1 MNLLPVEFHNEKVY
15 GVNDDFLHAF
25 FATGV
30 AGDNGWTST
39 HAVGAITMGDARGGQ
54 MVMTASGADDEFMS
68 HLTTNE
74 IFEFVSGKPIR
85 FLARWDAST
94 ADESLDEMNVW
105 AGCMEDMNTTD
116 EILDACAGPR
126 ADSDMFGFFKAGTTG
141 AAVPPLFNPN
151 LWQCVSSFGALQQI
165 TELSAANPLNLSGE
179 DQKPFSPTTAFARA
193 AELIAEWVPTN
204 FVPGVA
210 AAAPTLLDAEVRF
223 WINGRLVAKHQ
234 QVGAFQ
240 ITIAG
245 TEEMNFGVVTRQS
258 AAQASVCRWG
268 QVKCEQVR

>member
-1 MNLLPVEFHNEKVY
+1 MRLLPMDFHNEKTY
-15 GVNDDFLHAF
+15 GVNDDFIHAF
-25 FATGV
+25 FATGI
-30 AGDNGWTST
+30 AGDNGFTST

-74 IFEFVSGKPIR
+74 IFEFVQGKPIR

-105 AGCMEDMNTTD
+105 AGCMEDSDTAT
-116 EILDACAGPR
+116 EIQDACAGPR
-126 ADSDMFGFFKAGTTG
+126 LDSDMFGFFKSGDTGGTVYDPIYWH
-141 AAVPPLFNPN
+141 A
-151 LWQCVSSFGALQQI
+151 VSSFGALQQI
-165 TELSAANPLNLSGE
+165 TELSATNPLNLSGE
-179 DQKPFSPTTAFARA
+179 EQKAYDPATAFAREA
-193 AELIAEWVPTN
+193 VLVAEWVPVN
-204 FVPGVA
+204 LVPGVA
-210 AAAPTLLDAEVRF
+210 GAAPTLMDAEVRYR
-223 WINGRLVAKHQ
+223 INGRLVAKHQ
-234 QVGAFQ
+234 MRGAFQ
-240 ITIAG
+240 ITVAG